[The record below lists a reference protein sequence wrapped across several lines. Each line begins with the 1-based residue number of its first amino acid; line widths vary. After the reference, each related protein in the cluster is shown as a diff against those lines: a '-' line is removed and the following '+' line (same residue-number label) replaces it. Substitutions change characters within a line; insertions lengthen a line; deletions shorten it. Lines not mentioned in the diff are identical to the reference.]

1 VLGAAERI
9 GRVKRRRDRVLEEF
23 EDDVGFKMAAS
34 PTRSTGTL
42 PVGDSALNQSG
53 LSERSMSTRSNGCP
67 FSFSEITAR

>member
-1 VLGAAERI
+1 MTL
-9 GRVKRRRDRVLEEF
+9 LS
-23 EDDVGFKMAAS
+23 KMAAS

-67 FSFSEITAR
+67 FSLSEITARWT